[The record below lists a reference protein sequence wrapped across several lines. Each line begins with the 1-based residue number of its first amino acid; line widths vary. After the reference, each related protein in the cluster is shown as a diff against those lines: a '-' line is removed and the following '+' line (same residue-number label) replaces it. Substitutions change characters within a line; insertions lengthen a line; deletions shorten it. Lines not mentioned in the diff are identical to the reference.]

1 MKKQLIWS
9 LALLATLMACKKQD
23 APQTQSDSSFKFP
36 VKVVTAAVGSFQKS
50 INYKGTVM
58 AWQTANIMPEVAGRI
73 ARIHK
78 QVGEEV
84 RAGDILAEL
93 DLTALNLQKKQ
104 AEAGVSVAEKGL
116 SDARLN
122 QERMTRLFE
131 KNAVSSFQLEKSKL
145 AFVAAETQ
153 VDSAR
158 ASLDMILYNIGKSHM
173 KAPFAGIVSARRV
186 DVGDMVNPM
195 MGSDRAV
202 MELLDLSRVKVIVDL
217 TAEDI
222 EKISLGQPCR
232 VRVSGNEQEFS
243 GEVFSKSLSAD
254 TGSKSFRVEIAVPNQ
269 DQTIRAN
276 VFAEVWIEIEKLED
290 VLVLPLPALLL
301 DRYLMV
307 VENGRARKIEV
318 QKGVSN
324 ADVFVVS
331 AGLKAG
337 QVVIVEGNYD
347 LQDGQEVTF

>member
-1 MKKQLIWS
+1 
-9 LALLATLMACKKQD
+9 
-23 APQTQSDSSFKFP
+23 
-36 VKVVTAAVGSFQKS
+36 
-50 INYKGTVM
+50 
-58 AWQTANIMPEVAGRI
+58 
-73 ARIHK
+73 
-78 QVGEEV
+78 
-84 RAGDILAEL
+84 
-93 DLTALNLQKKQ
+93 
-104 AEAGVSVAEKGL
+104 
-116 SDARLN
+116 
-122 QERMTRLFE
+122 
-131 KNAVSSFQLEKSKL
+131 
-145 AFVAAETQ
+145 
-153 VDSAR
+153 
-158 ASLDMILYNIGKSHM
+158 
-173 KAPFAGIVSARRV
+173 
-186 DVGDMVNPM
+186 
-195 MGSDRAV
+195 
-202 MELLDLSRVKVIVDL
+202 
-217 TAEDI
+217 
-222 EKISLGQPCR
+222 
-232 VRVSGNEQEFS
+232 
-243 GEVFSKSLSAD
+243 VFSKSLSAD